1 MNRNYLRLGISFVIF
16 FLIGLCALFFF
27 NNKNDIMTSLAEK
40 EKLTYEYAVA
50 NCLDVQDKVYAP
62 CMLKNVE
69 DFFQKVSLTG
79 VSVGLNYGFTF
90 LEEDKKNSEAY
101 PEGIERDVFFSLYY
115 LRLNNLAISY
125 ANKNFFGLS
134 FLYGF
139 FISGL
144 YDFYSKAFDFSE
156 DMIKGLASEDGIA
169 KVEDEQLRMSFQAE
183 FAELEKRYLELREEK
198 ERFLD
203 SEAKRLKKE

>member
-1 MNRNYLRLGISFVIF
+1 
-16 FLIGLCALFFF
+16 
-27 NNKNDIMTSLAEK
+27 MTSISEK
-40 EKLTYEYAVA
+40 EKLTYEHAVA
-50 NCLDVQDKVYAP
+50 SCLEIENKVYAP

-79 VSVGLNYGFTF
+79 VSVGLNYGFSF
-90 LEEDKKNSEAY
+90 LEEDKKNSEAF
-101 PEGIERDVFFSLYY
+101 PEGIERDVQYSLFY

-125 ANKNFFGLS
+125 ANKQFFGIS

-156 DMIKGLASEDGIA
+156 NMIKGLQSEDGIA
-169 KVEDEQLRMSFQAE
+169 KVEDEELRMAFQHE
-183 FAELEKRYLELREEK
+183 FVAIEKNYLELREEK
-198 ERFLD
+198 EKFLD
-203 SEAKRLKKE
+203 SESKRLKKD